1 MRSSVISLIISIIL
15 KWCEH
20 ILKYLGQLQYN
31 MDVFIIST
39 VDKVTSII
47 DFIVFCA
54 YIWFK
59 PTTIYSTALLP
70 LIFLFLV
77 LSPLLLWSP
86 RFTDFELCFLILF
99 IHPWVMLTAI
109 SCSSGACYINCS
121 CPQTTPLLQNRPPG
135 HQSTETRIDE
145 Y

>member
-47 DFIVFCA
+47 DFIVFFA
-54 YIWFK
+54 YI
-59 PTTIYSTALLP
+59 
-70 LIFLFLV
+70 
-77 LSPLLLWSP
+77 
-86 RFTDFELCFLILF
+86 
-99 IHPWVMLTAI
+99 
-109 SCSSGACYINCS
+109 
-121 CPQTTPLLQNRPPG
+121 
-135 HQSTETRIDE
+135 
-145 Y
+145 